1 MCNFQRYVQRPS
13 LNAPLKIALG
23 YLSIQSTGMN
33 WMPQPRS
40 QPPQINERILLLFP
54 LQKGRQHRFCLIDFP
69 SYFFLLF
76 LDGTLWE
83 AIKCGRKGIEF
94 SPFYMRGGIFLQ
106 RVANTFSGNLKGF
119 ARRRL
124 TNKKEIPWK
133 FSCLFSLSP
142 SLPPSE
148 AFLSSWRQ
156 PNCSYRQKAV
166 TFSLSSSVFP
176 DSEFGREKER
186 KKGWRQK
193 RERSKRR

>member
-106 RVANTFSGNLKGF
+106 RVANTFSGNFKGF

-142 SLPPSE
+142 SLPPSPR
-148 AFLSSWRQ
+148 LKPSRQ
-156 PNCSYRQKAV
+156 VDASRIVRRQKQWL
-166 TFSLSSSVFP
+166 FSLLLRFP
-176 DSEFGREKER
+176 RFWVRERER
-186 KKGWRQK
+186 KGGDKK